1 MLVFPTA
8 FDELADLESLYSEA
22 DAAVEAAEAEH
33 TELGSESAA
42 ARTWFPETFI
52 WTLVPIK

>member
-1 MLVFPTA
+1 MLVFPIT
-8 FDELADLESLYSEA
+8 FDELADSESLYLDL
-22 DAAVEAAEAEH
+22 DAAAEAAEAEH
-33 TELGSESAA
+33 TELGSESAP

>member
-1 MLVFPTA
+1 MFVFPIA
-8 FDELADLESLYSEA
+8 FDELADLESLYPES

-33 TELGSESAA
+33 TELGSESVP

-52 WTLVPIK
+52 WTLVPIQ

>member
-1 MLVFPTA
+1 MLVFPIA
-8 FDELADLESLYSEA
+8 LDELVELDSLYPEL
-22 DAAVEAAEAEH
+22 DAAIEAAEAEH
-33 TELGSESAA
+33 TELDSESVP

>member
-1 MLVFPTA
+1 MLVFLIA
-8 FDELADLESLYSEA
+8 FDELGDLESFYPEL

-33 TELGSESAA
+33 TELGSESAP

>member
-1 MLVFPTA
+1 MLVFPIA
-8 FDELADLESLYSEA
+8 VDELADLESWYPEA

-33 TELGSESAA
+33 TELGSESAP